1 MVVGGGAMNVFAGGG
16 GGAGPGAEAP
26 ARDDVGALLELT
38 PHKIAVCHLVQV
50 LAPPAPFQSVAHHNR
65 LGLFL
70 FSLTRAAAV
79 VNSLFTTCYKYNMQA
94 ENAAVLLLLAE
105 IHKKSDN
112 AVLGL
117 SYALA
122 SQSFCKSFNLD
133 LLEASATLTLAELW
147 LALGSSHVKRALGLV
162 YQSPPMILVH
172 GSLEL
177 RARSQI
183 VLAKCHL
190 TDPEFSVF
198 EDARAVLNPLNQ
210 AAEDVQVL
218 EYHEMAAE
226 VYYLKAMT
234 YNHLGKEGKREE
246 AAACFKE
253 HVTALENLCDKE
265 DSLAY

>member
-1 MVVGGGAMNVFAGGG
+1 M
-16 GGAGPGAEAP
+16 
-26 ARDDVGALLELT
+26 
-38 PHKIAVCHLVQV
+38 AVCHLVQV

-65 LGLFL
+65 LSLFL

-105 IHKKSDN
+105 IHKRELIFSLPLPQKSDN

-117 SYALA
+117 PYALA

-147 LALGSSHVKRALGLV
+147 LALGSSHLKRAL
-162 YQSPPMILVH
+162 
-172 GSLEL
+172 
-177 RARSQI
+177 
-183 VLAKCHL
+183 
-190 TDPEFSVF
+190 VF